1 MVSKHRYQ
9 TCPSQFPKALR
20 GGLKMSCFVSLKTYI
35 NAVYDI
41 KHQKAADSN
50 IGDPEN
56 DESFCLI
63 NDFTKNRKTRKL
75 K

>member
-1 MVSKHRYQ
+1 
-9 TCPSQFPKALR
+9 
-20 GGLKMSCFVSLKTYI
+20 MSCFVPSNSLKTYI

-56 DESFCLI
+56 DETFCLI